1 MGSANT
7 RKLGCR
13 LTSVY
18 PNLIRIF
25 GYSSR
30 NQKDKQAY
38 VDLLLMRMKA
48 KHNQL
53 TDDFLKPLG
62 LTNGDLKIGLKLPLN
77 AYSGALRAKF
87 NALYDPVQ
95 GFNICATGQMLILQ
109 LIHNLRE
116 VPTLELVSANTDA
129 VMYMIEDN
137 HKEEA
142 HKILHDW
149 EKLTGLEL
157 EEDKIVKII
166 MRDVN
171 NYVSINQI
179 GDNDYEIHYK
189 GGVFTGEHKFKWD
202 KEKRMFN
209 YKFED
214 SLDSNSFTIIA
225 EAVLKNLLFDT
236 PVEDVINNCT
246 DIFRFQMISHMGS
259 TYTKMIQRFP
269 DGDVELQHNNR
280 IYAGLQPTG
289 IIYKIKPNGREDSLA
304 NQPPNPI
311 IDNKNELTID
321 KIDKKWYINIAK
333 QKIND
338 FKGVKRLKAYKKEE
352 LLEYCKEHNIPT
364 DKKMKKDDIIKIIED
379 MQDKKEECKEEI
391 KDMKNVYQKINEV
404 RRTIRE
410 HQFVMDR
417 ELPTNLGGGEYASIG
432 QYYDVIQDS
441 CVRLGLDFS
450 WEVLEVT
457 NFERGLFKPQG
468 KPEQHVWTVKCLATF
483 TDIETGETKTYTEIA
498 SGSDIADKGVSG
510 ASTLAFRN
518 WFDKNFSPK
527 SNDDENPISDEPKT
541 EVPKVPTYIP
551 PEKKE
556 TIKEKVVAEPQK
568 QDSDA
573 EKGRVIAERIM
584 KIRDL
589 LGNDSY
595 GASVIAA
602 ILKENYTSADIMNWN
617 LTTQN
622 KLDSLTKDI

>member
-1 MGSANT
+1 MTKILENWDVGS
-7 RKLGCR
+7 L
-13 LTSVY
+13 Y

-129 VMYMIEDN
+129 VMYMIEDS

-142 HKILHDW
+142 HIILHNW

-171 NYVSINQI
+171 NYVSINQV

-202 KEKRMFN
+202 KEKRKFN

-259 TYTKMIQRFP
+259 TYVRMIQRFP

-289 IIYKIKPNGREDSLA
+289 IIYKIKSNGREDSLA
-304 NQPPNPI
+304 NQPTNPI

-391 KDMKNVYQKINEV
+391 KEMKNVYQKINEL
-404 RRTIRE
+404 RRTVRE

-450 WEVLEVT
+450 WEALEVT

-556 TIKEKVVAEPQK
+556 AIKEKVVAEPQK
-568 QDSDA
+568 QDSDV
-573 EKGRVIAERIM
+573 EKGQVIAERIM

-602 ILKENYTSADIMNWN
+602 ILKENYTSADIMSWN

-622 KLDSLTKDI
+622 KLDSLTKDM

>member
-1 MGSANT
+1 MTKILENWDVGS
-7 RKLGCR
+7 L
-13 LTSVY
+13 Y

-142 HKILHDW
+142 HAILHDW

-171 NYVSINQI
+171 NYVSINQV

-202 KEKRMFN
+202 KEKRRFT

-236 PVEDVINNCT
+236 PVEDVINNCN

-259 TYTKMIQRFP
+259 TYVRMIQRFP

-289 IIYKIKPNGREDSLA
+289 VIYKIKSNGREDSLA
-304 NQPPNPI
+304 NQPTNPI

-391 KDMKNVYQKINEV
+391 KEMKNVYQKINEV
-404 RRTIRE
+404 RRTVRE
-410 HQFVMDR
+410 HQFVMDK

-556 TIKEKVVAEPQK
+556 AIKEKVVAEPQK

-573 EKGRVIAERIM
+573 EKGQVIAERIM

-602 ILKENYTSADIMNWN
+602 ILKENYTSADIMSWN

-622 KLDSLTKDI
+622 KLDSLTKDM

>member
-1 MGSANT
+1 MTKILENWDVGS
-7 RKLGCR
+7 L
-13 LTSVY
+13 Y

-142 HKILHDW
+142 HAILHDW

-171 NYVSINQI
+171 NYVSINQV

-189 GGVFTGEHKFKWD
+189 GGVFTGEQKFKWD
-202 KEKRMFN
+202 KEKRRFN

-236 PVEDVINNCT
+236 PVEDVINNCN

-259 TYTKMIQRFP
+259 TYVRMIQRFP

-289 IIYKIKPNGREDSLA
+289 VIYKIKSNGREDSLA
-304 NQPPNPI
+304 NQPTNPI

-391 KDMKNVYQKINEV
+391 KEMKNVYQKINEV
-404 RRTIRE
+404 RRTVRE
-410 HQFVMDR
+410 HQFVMDK

-556 TIKEKVVAEPQK
+556 AIKEKVVAEPQK

-573 EKGRVIAERIM
+573 EKGQVIAERIM

-602 ILKENYTSADIMNWN
+602 ILKENYTSADIMSWN

-622 KLDSLTKDI
+622 KLDSLTKDM